1 MRNGLQ
7 VLKDK
12 NLSQLVGVE
21 IGVWRGHNALSI
33 LQNLDIKMLYLID
46 SYIKYPEYNLMEI
59 ESHTDMEANE
69 TEAENLL
76 KPYED
81 RITWVIKRAH
91 EAKDDVPDDLD
102 FVYID
107 GNHST
112 AAIQQDMKDWW
123 PKVKKG
129 GFFSGHDWWCPQMAP
144 SIKKFI
150 EDHGHI
156 CCHYDKPDGMTWD
169 QAGIDLMDWWTFKR

>member
-33 LQNLDIKMLYLID
+33 LQNLDIEMLYLVD
-46 SYIKYPEYNLMEI
+46 SYLLYPEYNKNEI
-59 ESHTDMEANE
+59 GSHIDMDANE
-69 TEAENLL
+69 AEARALL

-81 RITWVIKRAH
+81 RITWVIKKSH
-91 EAKDDVPDDLD
+91 DAKDDIPDRLD

-112 AAIQQDMKDWW
+112 NAIIQDMADYF
-123 PKVKKG
+123 PKVRSG
-129 GFFSGHDWWCPQMAP
+129 GFFSGHDIWKEELEP
-144 SIKKFI
+144 SIDKFAK
-150 EDHGHI
+150 DRG
-156 CCHYDKPDGMTWD
+156 YRYSQFDKPPNITWD
-169 QAGIDLMDWWTFKR
+169 QAGTDNMDWWWTK

>member
-12 NLSQLVGVE
+12 NQRNLVGVE

-33 LQNLDIKMLYLID
+33 LQNLDIRMLYLVD
-46 SYIKYPEYNLMEI
+46 SYLLYPEYNHNEI
-59 ESHTDMEANE
+59 LSHTDMEANKA
-69 TEAENLL
+69 EARELL

-81 RITWVIKRAH
+81 RITWVIKKAH
-91 EAKDDVPDDLD
+91 DAKDDIPNELD

-112 AAIQQDMKDWW
+112 IAVVLDMIDYY
-123 PKVKKG
+123 PKVKAG
-129 GFFSGHDWWCPQMAP
+129 GFFSGHDIWKPEMRP
-144 SIKKFI
+144 SIDKFARDRGYEI
-150 EDHGHI
+150 SL
-156 CCHYDKPDGMTWD
+156 YDKPDNQTWD
-169 QAGIDLMDWWTFKR
+169 QAGIDLMDWWWAK